1 MEFNSTLANEY
12 EKGIR
17 RTLPSYDTMLRLTKT
32 FYQSALQENASF
44 LVVGSGSGNEILQL
58 AEQRPQPALC
68 RYRSI

>member
-44 LVVGSGSGNEILQL
+44 LVVGSGYS
-58 AEQRPQPALC
+58 
-68 RYRSI
+68 